1 MPQKFKENLK
11 CFLTNEEK
19 QALGSEMA
27 EAVSR
32 RIEHDKNLK
41 SVTASIKSDIARE
54 DSIIS
59 SCSEKIRSGY
69 VFRNVECQNV
79 KDFENKKVRTFRMDT
94 GQVIRERDIDPE
106 EMQKDLFKE
115 EEVTDVAIIEDQGSP
130 DEGHPEPPIETM
142 ETI

>member
-1 MPQKFKENLK
+1 MAKKFTEKLK

-27 EAVSR
+27 ESVSR
-32 RIEHDKNLK
+32 RIEHDKSLK

-69 VFRNVECQNV
+69 IFRNVECQET
-79 KDFENKKVRTFRMDT
+79 KDFEEKKVRTYRMDT
-94 GQVIRERDIDPE
+94 GQVIRERDMDPD
-106 EMQKDLFKE
+106 EMQKDLFQE
-115 EEVTDVAIIEDQGSP
+115 DVTDIAVIEDKGDNGGDQ
-130 DEGHPEPPIETM
+130 PEQPIEVM
-142 ETI
+142 ENI